1 MVVNVYTKKG
11 CPFCTRAKTL
21 LKDNGFDF
29 AEIVINTEAKD
40 YEDVRAKLILQ
51 SGGHR
56 TYPFIFVGDIFI
68 GGFRELEY
76 AYSTLRLHELVR
88 QEGGQVPEIDF

>member
-1 MVVNVYTKKG
+1 MVLNIYTKKG
-11 CPFCTRAKTL
+11 CSYCSRAKTL
-21 LKDNGFDF
+21 LKDAGFNF
-29 AEIVINTEAKD
+29 SEIKINTEAQD
-40 YEDVRAKLILQ
+40 YPDVRAKLIRE
-51 SGGHR
+51 SGGHS
-56 TYPFIFVGDIFI
+56 TYPFIYVGDIFI